1 MSRANEQKSTAPQA
15 GAPTGT
21 ADLAVVQ
28 SAQTSQVIEP
38 DEFHGQGGLFQ
49 VIDGKR
55 QRVAE
60 QPVTTKE

>member
-1 MSRANEQKSTAPQA
+1 MSKANEQKSTAPKTGSTS
-15 GAPTGT
+15 GA
-21 ADLAVVQ
+21 ADLAMVQ
-28 SAQTSQVIEP
+28 SAQTGQADEL
-38 DEFHGQGGLFQ
+38 DEFHGEGGLFQ